1 MHQPIHEVRKQDA
14 TKALRLAFGDTFA
27 FYFIA
32 HAAHWN
38 VTGPTFPSWHK
49 LFGKI
54 YEDAHD
60 AVDALAEHI
69 RTLDQMAPY
78 SLDELLE
85 GASVHAGLDKGANS
99 AGHDRGTDKHQRGRH
114 RIAQ

>member
-14 TKALRLAFGDTFA
+14 TKALRLALGDTFA

-49 LFGKI
+49 LFGK
-54 YEDAHD
+54 YTRMHTTRWTHCRAH
-60 AVDALAEHI
+60 

-85 GASVHAGLDKGANS
+85 GASVHAGLDKGAT
-99 AGHDRGTDKHQRGRH
+99 RRP
-114 RIAQ
+114 